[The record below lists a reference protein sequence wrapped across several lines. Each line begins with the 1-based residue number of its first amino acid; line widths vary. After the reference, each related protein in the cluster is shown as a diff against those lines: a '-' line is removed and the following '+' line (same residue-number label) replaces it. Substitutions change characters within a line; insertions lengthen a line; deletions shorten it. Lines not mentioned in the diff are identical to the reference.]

1 MVTKSLSVRNYTN
14 KRLSII
20 GLADQDWLKN
30 IGLIFGNV
38 GKETGAFCAPD
49 FKKEVEHDA

>member
-1 MVTKSLSVRNYTN
+1 
-14 KRLSII
+14 
-20 GLADQDWLKN
+20 
-30 IGLIFGNV
+30 LIFGNV